1 MTNWNMDWGPRRQR
15 FRSLING
22 SDCHFPVSVFDP
34 LTARM
39 AVDLC
44 FEMGMLAGSVSAL
57 AVLGAPDK
65 ILITASEFADLAH
78 RICRAADISLI
89 VDADHGYG
97 NALNVE
103 RTITMLD
110 HAGICAAT
118 LEDTDL
124 PQPFG
129 TGGKARLLSL
139 EEGLGKMRAAVA
151 AKPDPNMVVAGRT
164 SAIAMAG
171 VEDAKARVRAYTEAG
186 VDAIFLVGAKTRA
199 EMDAVCAETHLPI
212 ILGSAAGELSDND
225 YLASVGVRI
234 ALQGHAPFMAGV
246 QAVYDTLK
254 AQRDGVPNSE
264 LKGVPQG
271 DFMKRLTRADEYGQ
285 AIDEY
290 L

>member
-1 MTNWNMDWGPRRQR
+1 MNLRDRRAR
-15 FRSLING
+15 FRAVLNG
-22 SDCHFPVSVFDP
+22 DQCVRPASVYDP
-34 LTARM
+34 LSARI
-39 AVDLC
+39 ATEIGYEV
-44 FEMGMLAGSVSAL
+44 GMFAGSVASL
-57 AVLGAPDK
+57 TVLGAPD
-65 ILITASEFADLAH
+65 LIVLTLSEFADQIR
-78 RICRAADISLI
+78 RISRGSDLPLM

-97 NALNVE
+97 NALNVMRCVE
-103 RTITMLD
+103 ELET
-110 HAGICAAT
+110 AGVSGMSV
-118 LEDTDL
+118 EDTDL

-151 AKPDPNMVVAGRT
+151 AKPDPEMVIAGRT
-164 SAIAMAG
+164 SAISMAG

-212 ILGSAAGELSDND
+212 ILGSAPGELSDSD

-246 QAVYDTLK
+246 QAVYNTLK

-264 LKGVPQG
+264 LEGLPQG
-271 DFMKRLTRADEYGQ
+271 DFMKRLTRADDYDA
-285 AIDEY
+285 AIENY